1 MQTPDRP
8 GLRRAS
14 GIAGIAYFALFAA
27 TFSTGVGAHLYGQ
40 DSPAAVA
47 SWSSGHAALL
57 QGFVLFGLVGDWLYV
72 LFAFLLIA
80 ATGRRSVS
88 AWIACVGIAG
98 AETVNAVIRG
108 FQYSLPQLAGLPD
121 GDRLAQAA
129 VVLHT
134 TLVFSVY
141 PLPFAIG
148 WGALGYV
155 LVRGNGVLRVFGALA
170 MILALAYAISFPLR
184 QLDPGTTGFETAS
197 VEGLL
202 LWTLAISVTLLLPR
216 RLIGGRQEV
225 QSTAGRAASV

>member
-8 GLRRAS
+8 GLRRAC

-40 DSPAAVA
+40 DTPAAVA

-80 ATGRRSVS
+80 SVGDRSVS
-88 AWIACVGIAG
+88 AWIACVGIAA

-108 FQYSLPQLAGLPD
+108 LQYSLPQLAGLPG
-121 GDRLAQAA
+121 GDSLAQAA
-129 VVLHT
+129 VVLQT
-134 TLVFSVY
+134 SLVFSVY

-148 WGALGYV
+148 WGAIGYV
-155 LVRGNGVLRVFGALA
+155 LVRGRGVLRVFGAFAMTLA
-170 MILALAYAISFPLR
+170 VVYAISFSLR
-184 QLDPGTTGFETAS
+184 QLDPLLVIQRYWKRGTSHVTRQYCIPYRSETAMVDDGVWPS
-197 VEGLL
+197 RE
-202 LWTLAISVTLLLPR
+202 SE
-216 RLIGGRQEV
+216 RQ
-225 QSTAGRAASV
+225 